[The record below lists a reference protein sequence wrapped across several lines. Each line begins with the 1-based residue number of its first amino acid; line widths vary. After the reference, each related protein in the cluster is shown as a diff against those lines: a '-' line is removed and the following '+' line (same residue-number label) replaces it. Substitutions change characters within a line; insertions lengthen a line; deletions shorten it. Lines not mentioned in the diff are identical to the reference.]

1 MVGHGLLN
9 IWCPQLLNLATVP
22 FVKCWSF
29 VAMSLA
35 KPDRLRSRFAVPLRR
50 AGGSL
55 WAKAVEAESLKQEVR
70 EAQVSSKP
78 R

>member
-22 FVKCWSF
+22 FVQCWSF

-35 KPDRLRSRFAVPLRR
+35 KSGRLCSRFAVR
-50 AGGSL
+50 ALEETRVVSALEEGGGRPVGQSCGG
-55 WAKAVEAESLKQEVR
+55 
-70 EAQVSSKP
+70 
-78 R
+78 